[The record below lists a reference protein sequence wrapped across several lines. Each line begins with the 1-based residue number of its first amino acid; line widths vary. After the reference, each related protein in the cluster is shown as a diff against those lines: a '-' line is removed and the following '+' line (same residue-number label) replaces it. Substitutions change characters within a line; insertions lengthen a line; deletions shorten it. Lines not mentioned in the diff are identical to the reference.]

1 MPHSP
6 NTKPQVLVV
15 GAGIVGASC
24 AHHLAARGAEV
35 TVLERAPHPAG
46 GATAK
51 SAAGIRHGF
60 SHSENVR
67 MSLHSARAFSSFEG
81 LTGVNAGYR
90 KVGYLFLVPEAGW
103 ADWQGQLEMQRSL
116 GARAEALSIP
126 ELQARFPDLSTEGL
140 GGASF
145 GPDDGVVDPHAVT
158 LGYLSAAR
166 RAGARVRLGTEVLE
180 LIQKKNVWVLH
191 CNGETFHADAVVNAA
206 GPFAGELGRRAGL
219 NLPVLP
225 TRRNV
230 YVTAPL
236 SDYPH
241 PSPLM
246 IDMGTGVWVRSE
258 GERFIFGLSK
268 LDEPPGDNQ
277 AVDWDWLEPTLTQ
290 ALPRFPF
297 LERAGLDAR
306 ACWAG
311 LYAITPDHLPILGE
325 MPRAGGFF
333 NACGFSGHGVQH
345 SPATGLTI
353 AEEILDGGAHSFD
366 IQSFRFE
373 RFQKETVRLEQN
385 VV

>member
-1 MPHSP
+1 MSHKLKVS
-6 NTKPQVLVV
+6 VI

-24 AHHLAARGAEV
+24 TYHLAARGAEV
-35 TVLERAPHPAG
+35 TVLERAPQPAG

-60 SHSENVR
+60 SHPENVK
-67 MSLHSARAFSSFEG
+67 MSLHSARAFSRFED
-81 LTGVNAGYR
+81 LTGVDAGYR

-103 ADWQGQLEMQRSL
+103 ADWQKQLEMQRAL
-116 GARAEALSIP
+116 GARAEALSVS
-126 ELQARFPDLSTEGL
+126 ELRERFPDVSTKGL

-145 GPDDGVVDPHAVT
+145 GPDDGVVDPHTVT

-166 RAGARVRLGTEVLE
+166 RVGARVRLEVEVLE
-180 LIQKKNVWVLH
+180 LTHKKNVWMLS
-191 CNGETFHADAVVNAA
+191 CNGETFRADAVVNAA

-219 NLPVLP
+219 DLPVLP
-225 TRRNV
+225 VRRNV

-236 SDYPH
+236 PDYPH

-268 LDEPPGDNQ
+268 HDEPPGDNQ

-311 LYAITPDHLPILGE
+311 LYAVTPDHLPILGE
-325 MPRAGGFF
+325 MPRAPGFF

-353 AEEILDGGAHSFD
+353 AEEILDGGARSFD
-366 IQSFRFE
+366 IESFRFE

>member
-1 MPHSP
+1 M
-6 NTKPQVLVV
+6 
-15 GAGIVGASC
+15 
-24 AHHLAARGAEV
+24 
-35 TVLERAPHPAG
+35 
-46 GATAK
+46 
-51 SAAGIRHGF
+51 
-60 SHSENVR
+60 
-67 MSLHSARAFSSFEG
+67 
-81 LTGVNAGYR
+81 
-90 KVGYLFLVPEAGW
+90 
-103 ADWQGQLEMQRSL
+103 
-116 GARAEALSIP
+116 
-126 ELQARFPDLSTEGL
+126 
-140 GGASF
+140 
-145 GPDDGVVDPHAVT
+145 
-158 LGYLSAAR
+158 
-166 RAGARVRLGTEVLE
+166 
-180 LIQKKNVWVLH
+180 WVLR

-219 NLPVLP
+219 DLPVLP

-236 SDYPH
+236 PGYPH

-325 MPRAGGFF
+325 MPRAPGFF

-345 SPATGLTI
+345 SPATGLII
-353 AEEILDGGAHSFD
+353 AEEVLDGGAHSFD